1 MKLVNSASLLLCLSL
16 WATDEA
22 FRKNPTAEKQTSSKG
37 NGSAGTPIL
46 TKALSG
52 SSTSLGPGQS
62 VTIQSQNYPSP
73 YSTPQNCTWQFTG
86 QLTESKITIGCN
98 VFELNSCGFSFVEVT
113 YSGAV
118 SRYCGV
124 VSELKET
131 STSNKMTV
139 NFVAT
144 SKGKKQ
150 NGFQCTVTASDAS
163 VTPPPT
169 PPPSTSSC
177 RCGVVNRNA
186 RIVGGTVAQLYEYPW
201 QAAMTSK
208 TSNAP
213 FCGASIIASEWILTA
228 SHCVYG
234 TTADSIDIVVGEYD
248 WSLPNETNSAVY
260 TVSAIYRHPQYN
272 ISTFDNDLALL
283 KLSQPITFQSDN
295 KIAPICLPPPD
306 LLYENVNATV
316 TGWGTLSSGG
326 TQPTMLYEAVVPT
339 MTNAKCNTLLSNQV
353 TVNMICAGKDA
364 GGVDSCQGDSGGPLV
379 TNSQSGTYMELIGVV
394 SWGYGCAEPNK
405 PGVYARV
412 NKFLSWISSTTGA
425 ASGCPHP

>member
-1 MKLVNSASLLLCLSL
+1 MKLVKSAFLLLCLSL
-16 WATDEA
+16 WTTDEA
-22 FRKNPTAEKQTSSKG
+22 FGKDLQAVKETSKKG
-37 NGSAGTPIL
+37 NAGAGTSNQV
-46 TKALSG
+46 KASCG
-52 SSTSLGPGQS
+52 STATLGPGQS

-73 YSTPQNCTWQFTG
+73 YSTPQNCTWHYTG
-86 QLTESKITIGCN
+86 QLTESKMTIACD

-113 YSGAV
+113 YNGAV

-124 VSELKET
+124 LAGLKET
-131 STSNKMTV
+131 STSNVMSV

-144 SKGKKQ
+144 NKGKKQ
-150 NGFQCTVTASDAS
+150 KGFQCTVTASDPS

-186 RIVGGTVAQLYEYPW
+186 RIVGGVVTELYEYPW
-201 QAAMTSK
+201 QAAITSK
-208 TSNAP
+208 TSNQP

-234 TTADSIDIVVGEYD
+234 TMPDSINIVVGEYD
-248 WSLPNETNSAVY
+248 WSLPDETNEVVY
-260 TVSAIYRHPQYN
+260 TVSAIHRHPQFDT
-272 ISTFDNDLALL
+272 STFDNDLALL
-283 KLSQPITFQSDN
+283 KLSQPIAFPSDN
-295 KIAPICLPPPD
+295 KIAPICLPPPS
-306 LLYENVNATV
+306 LLYENVSATV

-326 TQPTMLYEAVVPT
+326 PQPTMLYEVVVPT

-353 TVNMICAGKDA
+353 TANMICAGIDA
-364 GGVDSCQGDSGGPLV
+364 GGVDSCQGDSGGPMV

-412 NKFLSWISSTTGA
+412 NKFLTWINSTTGA